1 MIDQARFAAQGKSF
15 AVATPHRAATEAAV
29 AAFHAGGNSVDAALA
44 ASAVLAVVY
53 PHMCGIGGDLFA
65 LVSDRGSTVALN
77 GSGAAASALHADWVR
92 REYGSMPVHGP
103 LSVSVPGTVAAWNEL
118 ATRFGRLSLAA
129 AIAPA
134 ITLAQDGAPLAGSVA
149 RSIVKHQE
157 RLRQDAGISDLM
169 LPGGRPLEIGQPL
182 LQPALA
188 ATLRAIASAGSSAF
202 YDGPVGSRLVAALAS
217 MGSRLTEADFRGH
230 STEVTPP
237 LAMAYRDLEVLVPP
251 PNSQGFVLLE
261 ILGCVER
268 GRLTPDHLG
277 PDAATLAH
285 IFRLASG
292 DRDNFLADPR
302 YAPVPIDDL
311 LSADHAKELLDR
323 AGQPPNATTV
333 SRRATGDTV
342 GIVAIQEGGPWVA
355 INHSLYDAF
364 GSGILEPST
373 GIICHN
379 RGSYFSLD
387 RSAPNF
393 LVGSKRPAHTLM
405 PVMVMREGRPIV
417 ASATMGGSAHAQI
430 HAELLLAVLDRGER
444 PADAIS
450 RPRWLVGG
458 MQRYGGPGIV
468 AERRVPIEVVE
479 KMVGAAFEVQML
491 DDWDEQVGHA
501 QMAAR
506 APNGSLSAASD
517 PRADGSAGAG

>member
-1 MIDQARFAAQGKSF
+1 VIDHARFAARGKTF
-15 AVATPHRAATEAAV
+15 AVATPHRSATDAAV

-65 LVSDRGSTVALN
+65 LVADRGTTVALN
-77 GSGAAASALHADWVR
+77 GSGAAAAALEVDWVR
-92 REYGSMPVHGP
+92 REYGSMPTHGP
-103 LSVSVPGTVAAWNEL
+103 QSISVPGTVAAWNEL

-134 ITLAQDGAPLAGSVA
+134 IALAQDGVPLARSVA
-149 RSIVKHQE
+149 RSIVKNQE
-157 RLRQDAGISDLM
+157 RLSQDAAISDLM
-169 LPGGRPLEIGQPL
+169 MPDGRPLEIGQPL
-182 LQPALA
+182 VQPALA
-188 ATLRAIASAGSSAF
+188 ATLRAIATSGPNAF
-202 YDGPVGSRLVAALAS
+202 YDGPVGRRLVAGLAS
-217 MGSRLTEADFRGH
+217 MGSRLADADFRRH
-230 STEVTPP
+230 STEITAP
-237 LAMAYRDLEVLVPP
+237 LAMAYRGLEVLVPP

-261 ILGCVER
+261 ILGCVEH
-268 GRLTPDHLG
+268 GRLIPDHLG

-285 IFRLASG
+285 IFLLASS

-302 YAPVPIDDL
+302 YGHVPIDDL
-311 LSADHAKELLDR
+311 LSAQHADELVAQAEQL
-323 AGQPPNATTV
+323 AGPGSL

-342 GIVAIQEGGPWVA
+342 GIVAVEEEGPWVA

-387 RSAPNF
+387 RSAPNV
-393 LVGSKRPAHTLM
+393 LVGAKRPAHTLM
-405 PVMVMREGRPIV
+405 PVMVMRDGRPIV

-430 HAELLLAVLDRGER
+430 HAEVLLAVLDRGVEI
-444 PADAIS
+444 ADAIS
-450 RPRWLVGG
+450 LPRWLVGG
-458 MQRYGGPGIV
+458 MQRHGGSGIV
-468 AERRVPIEVVE
+468 AESRVPPGVVG
-479 KMVGAAFEVQML
+479 KMTAADFGVQTL
-491 DDWDEQVGHA
+491 DAWDEQVGHA
-501 QMAAR
+501 QMAMR
-506 APNGSLSAASD
+506 TDDGWLSAASD